1 MGVGEGMATKN
12 AWKEQYGA
20 VANNGK
26 LRQRFS
32 PGVPR
37 KFDQDC
43 SLFKKLAADLI
54 FFMCM
59 IIEKKEIGHNMR
71 LGV

>member
-26 LRQRFS
+26 LRQRFTH
-32 PGVPR
+32 GVPR

-43 SLFKKLAADLI
+43 SLYICIDTTSVH
-54 FFMCM
+54 MWC
-59 IIEKKEIGHNMR
+59 R
-71 LGV
+71 DQD